1 MFFHYKIKLW
11 SLYDLEKLHN
21 QNLIQFLFKINSTIF
36 SLKKKKQCIQSL
48 NFMIHIPSY
57 IFWKPYTLPSVF
69 LFLFLYILLFNK
81 WGWNSNSDTSYR
93 KNLINTESQ
102 HFWKKNHIL
111 LYMLSV
117 LHAWFW
123 QYNEKII
130 EGFIALEVIKVN
142 LIMWNF
148 LPMLH
153 CYRVNLIMCNFL
165 PKSLPHFSV
174 LGPLISFLN

>member
-1 MFFHYKIKLW
+1 MYSKFKFYDPHTILYSFGNHIHYLLFF
-11 SLYDLEKLHN
+11 
-21 QNLIQFLFKINSTIF
+21 FLFFIYFI
-36 SLKKKKQCIQSL
+36 IQQVRL
-48 NFMIHIPSY
+48 EFEFRY
-57 IFWKPYTLPSVF
+57 F
-69 LFLFLYILLFNK
+69 LQ
-81 WGWNSNSDTSYR
+81 SYR

-111 LYMLSV
+111 LYMLSF

-148 LPMLH
+148 LTMLH
-153 CYRVNLIMCNFL
+153 CYTVNLIMCNFL
-165 PKSLPHFSV
+165 PKLT
-174 LGPLISFLN
+174 